1 MGCWEVDP
9 LIRSEGLGVKTSRGV
24 QRYVMSFAVG

>member
-9 LIRSEGLGVKTSRGV
+9 LIRSECLGVKTSLGV
-24 QRYVMSFAVG
+24 QRYIMSFVIG